1 MAAADQGWRA
11 RNGYGASMSHT
22 ATCHLDPAHTHE
34 LGHGDH
40 GHSHGLVDESIKRS
54 REGLRAVVVTLVI
67 LGVTAVVQGAIYL
80 STGSIALLA
89 DLIHNFGDALTALP
103 LGIAFALRSAKA
115 ERYAGLAVVLTILAS
130 AVIAGAFAIEKL
142 ITRQP
147 PTHLLALAAAGVVGI
162 VGNAIAA
169 QIRSSAGRRLDSPAL
184 IADGAHARSDALVSA
199 GVVLSAAMVW
209 AGFPIAD
216 PIIGLV
222 ITAMILHITWES
234 WHTVRSGTV
243 HGHEH

>member
-1 MAAADQGWRA
+1 MV
-11 RNGYGASMSHT
+11 MSHT

-34 LGHGDH
+34 LEHDDH
-40 GHSHGLVDESIKRS
+40 AHSHGLVDESIKRS
-54 REGLRAVVVTLVI
+54 KEGLRAVVVTLVI
-67 LGVTAVVQGAIYL
+67 LGVTAVIQGAIYV

-115 ERYAGLAVVLTILAS
+115 ERYAGLAVVVTIFAS
-130 AVIAGAFAIEKL
+130 AVVAGVFAVEKL

-147 PTHLLALAAAGVVGI
+147 PTHLLALAVAGVVGI

-169 QIRSSAGRRLDSPAL
+169 QIRSNAGRRLNSPAL

-199 GVVLSAAMVW
+199 GVVLSAAIVW
-209 AGFPIAD
+209 AGLPIAD

-234 WHTVRSGTV
+234 WNTVRG
-243 HGHEH
+243 GPAHEH

>member
-1 MAAADQGWRA
+1 
-11 RNGYGASMSHT
+11 
-22 ATCHLDPAHTHE
+22 
-34 LGHGDH
+34 
-40 GHSHGLVDESIKRS
+40 
-54 REGLRAVVVTLVI
+54 VVVLTLGI
-67 LGVTAVVQGAIYL
+67 LAVTAFIQGAIYL
-80 STGSIALLA
+80 ATGSIALLA

-130 AVIAGAFAIEKL
+130 AVVAGAFAVEKL

-162 VGNAIAA
+162 AGNAIAA
-169 QIRSSAGRRLDSPAL
+169 QIRSTAGRRLSSPAL

-209 AGFPIAD
+209 AGFAIAD

-222 ITAMILHITWES
+222 ITVLILHITWES
-234 WHTVRSGTV
+234 WHTVRGDPA
-243 HGHEH
+243 HEH

>member
-1 MAAADQGWRA
+1 MAAADQDSHA
-11 RNGYGASMSHT
+11 ASGYGAAMSHT
-22 ATCHLDPAHTHE
+22 ATCHLDPAHRHE
-34 LGHGDH
+34 LEHDDH

-54 REGLRAVVVTLVI
+54 REGLRAVVVTLAI

-103 LGIAFALRSAKA
+103 LGIAFALRSATA

-130 AVIAGAFAIEKL
+130 AVIAGAFAVEKL

-169 QIRSSAGRRLDSPAL
+169 QIRSSAGRRLNSPAL

-209 AGFPIAD
+209 TGFPIAD

-234 WHTVRSGTV
+234 WHTVRGG
-243 HGHEH
+243 HGHKH

>member
-1 MAAADQGWRA
+1 MAAADQDSRA
-11 RNGYGASMSHT
+11 NSGYGAAMSHT
-22 ATCHLDPAHTHE
+22 ATCHLDPAHSHE
-34 LGHGDH
+34 LEHDDH

-67 LGVTAVVQGAIYL
+67 LGMTAVVQGAIYL

-130 AVIAGAFAIEKL
+130 AVIAGAFAVEKL

-169 QIRSSAGRRLDSPAL
+169 QIRSSAGRRLNSPAL

-234 WHTVRSGTV
+234 WHTVRGG
-243 HGHEH
+243 HGHKH

>member
-1 MAAADQGWRA
+1 MV
-11 RNGYGASMSHT
+11 MSHT

-34 LGHGDH
+34 LEHDDH
-40 GHSHGLVDESIKRS
+40 AHSHGLVDESIKRS
-54 REGLRAVVVTLVI
+54 KEGLRAVVVTLVI
-67 LGVTAVVQGAIYL
+67 LGVTAVIQGAIYL

-115 ERYAGLAVVLTILAS
+115 ERYAGLAVVVTIFAS
-130 AVIAGAFAIEKL
+130 AVVAGVFAVEKL

-147 PTHLLALAAAGVVGI
+147 PTHLLALAVAGVVGI

-169 QIRSSAGRRLDSPAL
+169 QIRSNAGRRLNSPAL

-199 GVVLSAAMVW
+199 GVVLSAAIVW
-209 AGFPIAD
+209 AGLPIAD

-234 WHTVRSGTV
+234 WNTVRG
-243 HGHEH
+243 GPAHEH

>member
-1 MAAADQGWRA
+1 
-11 RNGYGASMSHT
+11 MSHT
-22 ATCHLDPAHTHE
+22 TTCHLDPAHAHE
-34 LGHGDH
+34 PVHDGH

-54 REGLRAVVVTLVI
+54 HEGLRAVLVTLAI
-67 LGVTAVVQGAIYL
+67 LAVTAVIQGAIYL

-115 ERYAGLAVVLTILAS
+115 ERYAGLAVVLTIFAS
-130 AVIAGAFAIEKL
+130 AVVAGVFAVEKL
-142 ITRQP
+142 ITRHP

-162 VGNAIAA
+162 VGNAIAS
-169 QIRSSAGRRLDSPAL
+169 QIRTGAGRRLNSPAL

-209 AGFPIAD
+209 AGLPIAD

-234 WHTVRSGTV
+234 WHTVRGAGAHT
-243 HGHEH
+243 HAH

>member
-1 MAAADQGWRA
+1 
-11 RNGYGASMSHT
+11 MSHT
-22 ATCHLDPAHTHE
+22 ATCHRDPTHTHD
-34 LGHGDH
+34 GH

-54 REGLRAVVVTLVI
+54 REGLRAVVVTLGI
-67 LGVTAVVQGAIYL
+67 LGLTAVIQGAIYL

-169 QIRSSAGRRLDSPAL
+169 QIRASAGRRLDSPAL
-184 IADGAHARSDALVSA
+184 VADGAHARSDALVSA

-209 AGFPIAD
+209 AGLRIAD

-243 HGHEH
+243 DEHQH

>member
-1 MAAADQGWRA
+1 
-11 RNGYGASMSHT
+11 MSHT

-34 LGHGDH
+34 HEHGH
-40 GHSHGLVDESIKRS
+40 GHSHGRIDESIRRS
-54 REGLRAVVVTLVI
+54 REGLRAVVVTLGI
-67 LGVTAVVQGAIYL
+67 LAVTAFIQGAIYL
-80 STGSIALLA
+80 ATGSIALLA

-103 LGIAFALRSAKA
+103 LGVAFALRSARA

-130 AVIAGAFAIEKL
+130 AIVAGAFAVEKL

-147 PTHLLALAAAGVVGI
+147 PTHLLALAVAGVVGMA
-162 VGNAIAA
+162 GNAIAA
-169 QIRSSAGRRLDSPAL
+169 QIRSSTGRRLNSPAL

-209 AGFPIAD
+209 AGLAIAD

-222 ITAMILHITWES
+222 ITAMILRITWES
-234 WHTVRSGTV
+234 WHIVRGDAA
-243 HGHEH
+243 HEH

>member
-1 MAAADQGWRA
+1 M
-11 RNGYGASMSHT
+11 
-22 ATCHLDPAHTHE
+22 
-34 LGHGDH
+34 
-40 GHSHGLVDESIKRS
+40 
-54 REGLRAVVVTLVI
+54 VTLVI
-67 LGVTAVVQGAIYL
+67 LGVTAVIQGAIYL

-162 VGNAIAA
+162 VGNACAA

-234 WHTVRSGTV
+234 WHTVRG
-243 HGHEH
+243 GPAHEH